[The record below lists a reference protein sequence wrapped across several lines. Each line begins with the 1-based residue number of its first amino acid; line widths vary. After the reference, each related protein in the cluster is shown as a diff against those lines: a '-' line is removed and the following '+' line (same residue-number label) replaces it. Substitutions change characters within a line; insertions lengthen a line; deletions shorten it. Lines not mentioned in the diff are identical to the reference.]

1 MASQP
6 IELELDLRK
15 VTVSVNG
22 IPIDNR
28 AGRDVGGVTAMAPED
43 SGIDTRIADVAG
55 TFVGWRREVR
65 DIDTAASGVISVQL
79 GSASA
84 AILSGIVAAGKE
96 VKIVFLS
103 NGSGLGFKSQTLEH
117 AKIRASPVSIEPIGV
132 RMYPFLGWDY
142 TEVPNES

>member
-1 MASQP
+1 MTSSP
-6 IELELDLRK
+6 LIETELDLRL
-15 VTVSVNG
+15 VTVSVDG
-22 IPIDNR
+22 VEIMNR

-65 DIDTAASGVISVQL
+65 DIDTAASGVISVQI

-84 AILSGIVAAGKE
+84 AHLSSVVAAGNE

-117 AKIRASPVSIEPIGV
+117 AKIRASPVSIEPVGV

-142 TEVPNES
+142 TEVPN